1 MISQTTEYALRAM
14 VALAS
19 KGEAMVTRD
28 LADATR
34 VPAGYLSKVLQS
46 LRRAG
51 LVNSQRGLEGG
62 FELALPPADI
72 SLYMVVQAV
81 DPIQRIH
88 SCPLGLKAH
97 GVKLCPLHR
106 RLDNA
111 MRMVE
116 EAFRDTTLA
125 EILAEPSASKPLC
138 DVTVRR
144 VKASSRA

>member
-1 MISQTTEYALRAM
+1 MISRTTEYALRAM

-19 KGEAMVTRD
+19 RPDEPMVTRD
-28 LADATR
+28 LADATK

-46 LRRAG
+46 LGRAG
-51 LVNSQRGLEGG
+51 LVRSNRGLGGG
-62 FELALPPADI
+62 FFLAQPPDEI
-72 SLYMVVQAV
+72 TLYTVVQAV
-81 DPIQRIH
+81 DPIQRIR
-88 SCPLGLKAH
+88 SCPLGLQAH

-125 EILAEPSASKPLC
+125 EILAEPSRSKPLC
-138 DVTVRR
+138 DVVSE
-144 VKASSRA
+144 K

>member
-19 KGEAMVTRD
+19 RPDEPMVTRD
-28 LADATR
+28 LADATK

-46 LRRAG
+46 LGRAG
-51 LVNSQRGLEGG
+51 LVRSNRGLGGG
-62 FELALPPADI
+62 FLLAQPPDQI
-72 SLYMVVQAV
+72 TLYTVVQAV
-81 DPIQRIH
+81 DPIQRIR
-88 SCPLGLKAH
+88 SCPLGLQAH

-125 EILAEPSASKPLC
+125 EILAEPSRSKPLC
-138 DVTVRR
+138 DVVSE
-144 VKASSRA
+144 K